1 MRIRRPRRA
10 AGGSIKVYAIIS
22 TAVFAQIAFVV
33 DDGLAPKDSRPALGI
48 SKHRSIIIISECP
61 LGRRSWPIVR
71 IRRPRRAAGGRIKV
85 NAIIGT
91 AVLAHVAFVVD
102 DGLALEDGRSALG
115 ISKQRSIKVG
125 TFGGTKKWKR
135 VAAGNN

>member
-1 MRIRRPRRA
+1 
-10 AGGSIKVYAIIS
+10 
-22 TAVFAQIAFVV
+22 
-33 DDGLAPKDSRPALGI
+33 
-48 SKHRSIIIISECP
+48 
-61 LGRRSWPIVR
+61 VR

-115 ISKQRSIKVG
+115 ISKHRSIKVG